1 MNETEPTITI
11 EDLRRKA
18 VHIRDMA
25 EVETRAIAEEQA
37 TRIVLVGVIVVVAA
51 VSIAYYLGSRRA

>member
-1 MNETEPTITI
+1 MNETDETITV

-25 EVETRAIAEEQA
+25 EVEARAIAEERVTKIA
-37 TRIVLVGVIVVVAA
+37 LVGVVAVVAA
-51 VSIAYYLGSRRA
+51 VSIAYYLGSRRH